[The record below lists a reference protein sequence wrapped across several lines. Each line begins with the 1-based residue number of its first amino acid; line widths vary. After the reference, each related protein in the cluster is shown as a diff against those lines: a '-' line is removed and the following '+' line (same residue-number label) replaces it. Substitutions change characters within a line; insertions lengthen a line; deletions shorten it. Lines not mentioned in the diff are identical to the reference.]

1 MLLRYTLDQL
11 SCFKGEAVE
20 TCSGGAGLVCSPK
33 KLVYWFD
40 SQGSHNFFLI
50 KFIFVKTLS

>member
-1 MLLRYTLDQL
+1 MLLRYTPHQL
-11 SCFKGEAVE
+11 SCIKGLVVE
-20 TCSGGAGLVCSPK
+20 PCSGGAGLVCSPK
-33 KLVYWFD
+33 ELVYWFD